1 MSDQGKPSFRA
12 QRSNQAAPASEA
24 GLLRRSA
31 PRKDGGKGR
40 TRQAAAPKIDTD
52 YLKAQLRRLLSI
64 PSPTG
69 YTDTVVRYVCA
80 ELERLGIPFS
90 VTRRGAILA
99 LYRGREMDGARAI
112 VAHLDTLGATV
123 KMIKDNGRLELVPIG
138 TWAARAAEY
147 CRCTIFT
154 DQGAFRGTI
163 LPLKASGHTFNEEV
177 DTQPVGW
184 THAEVRID
192 ADCHDRKS
200 AEALG
205 INIGDVVAIDP
216 GTEFLDNGYI
226 DSRHLDDKAGCAVM
240 LAAMKAMVDAHVETP
255 VDIHFIFTITEE
267 VGSGASAVLLENV
280 VAMVSIDNGTTAPG
294 QNSAEFGV
302 TVAMADQVGPF
313 DYHLT
318 RKLIRLCEEN
328 GIRHQ
333 RDVFRYYRS
342 DSASALE
349 GGADVRT
356 ALITF
361 GIDASHGYER
371 IHMHALRSLAEL
383 TALYAASAVE
393 ITRDTEELGGLEGFT
408 EQPVGPAPQSEDDPS
423 AHEGAPH

>member
-1 MSDQGKPSFRA
+1 MPLPQ
-12 QRSNQAAPASEA
+12 
-24 GLLRRSA
+24 
-31 PRKDGGKGR
+31 
-40 TRQAAAPKIDTD
+40 IDVD
-52 YLKAQLRRLLSI
+52 YLKAQLERLLSI

-69 YTDTVVRYVCA
+69 YTDTIVRYVSE
-80 ELERLGIPFS
+80 ELERLGVPFS
-90 VTRRGAILA
+90 ITRRGAILA
-99 LYRGREMDGARAI
+99 LYRGREVEGARAI
-112 VAHLDTLGATV
+112 VAHLDTLGAMV

-138 TWAARAAEY
+138 TWSARAAEY
-147 CRCTIFT
+147 TRCTIFT
-154 DQGAFRGTI
+154 EAGAFRGTI
-163 LPLKASGHTFNEEV
+163 LPLKASGHTFNEEI

-184 THAEVRID
+184 RHVEVRID

-200 AEALG
+200 TETLG
-205 INIGDVVAIDP
+205 INIGDTVAIDT

-226 DSRHLDDKAGCAVM
+226 VSRHLDNKAGCALQ
-240 LAAMKAMVDAHVETP
+240 LAAVKAMVDARIETP
-255 VDIHFIFTITEE
+255 VDIHFIFTIAEE
-267 VGSGASAVLLENV
+267 TGSGASAVLLDNV

-294 QNSAEFGV
+294 QNSSELGV

-318 RKLIRLCEEN
+318 RKLIRLCDDN

-342 DSASALE
+342 DSASAVE

-371 IHMHALRSLAEL
+371 IHVHALKSLAEL
-383 TALYAASAVE
+383 VVLYASSKVE
-393 ITRDTEELGGLEGFT
+393 ITRDVEELAGLEGFT
-408 EQPVGPAPQSEDDPS
+408 EQPTERAPQAEGDPS
-423 AHEGAPH
+423 EHDRPQGS